1 MIIDFQGLIPF
12 PLKETNIEA
21 SEVWERDISF
31 NSGNTY
37 LVSAES
43 GKGKTTLLHCI
54 YGLRKDYE
62 GEVLIDSEP
71 ISALSQNELLKL
83 RKNNI
88 SIVPQGLFLFDEL
101 SYYEN
106 IKLKNRL
113 TNFKTENEIEEMSAK
128 LGMQKFYKQKAKTL
142 SYGQKQR
149 TAIVRALCQSFDF
162 ILLDE
167 PFSHLDEKNVEL
179 GWNLIKEEAAKQN
192 AGIILTSLGNTYNIN
207 FDNTLIL

>member
-12 PLKETNIEA
+12 PLKEANYEV
-21 SEVWERDISF
+21 SEVWGRDISF
-31 NSGNTY
+31 KTGNTY

-54 YGLRKDYE
+54 YGLRKDYD
-62 GEVLIDSEP
+62 GIVSIDGKSLST
-71 ISALSQNELLKL
+71 ISQSELLKL
-83 RKNNI
+83 RKNQI

-101 SYYEN
+101 SYFEN

-113 TNFKTENEIEEMSAK
+113 TNFKTEKQIEEMSAK
-128 LGMQKFYKQKAKTL
+128 LGMLKFYNQKAQTL

-149 TAIVRALCQSFDF
+149 AAIVRALCQSFDF

-167 PFSHLDEKNVEL
+167 PFSHLDDKNAILCWEL
-179 GWNLIKEEAAKQN
+179 ITEEVAKQN
-192 AGIILTSLGNTYNIN
+192 AGIILTSLGNNYSIN
-207 FDNTLIL
+207 FDKTLIL

>member
-12 PLKETNIEA
+12 PLKEANYEG
-21 SEVWERDISF
+21 SEVWGRDISF
-31 NSGNTY
+31 KTGNTY

-54 YGLRKDYE
+54 YGLRKDYD
-62 GEVLIDSEP
+62 GIVSIDGKSLST
-71 ISALSQNELLKL
+71 ISQSELLKL
-83 RKNNI
+83 RKNQI

-101 SYYEN
+101 SYFEN

-113 TNFKTENEIEEMSAK
+113 TNFKTEKQIEEMSAK
-128 LGMQKFYKQKAKTL
+128 LGMLKFYNQKAQTL

-149 TAIVRALCQSFDF
+149 AAIVRALCQSFDF

-167 PFSHLDEKNVEL
+167 PFSHLDDKNAILCWEL
-179 GWNLIKEEAAKQN
+179 ITEEVAKQN
-192 AGIILTSLGNTYNIN
+192 AGIILTSLGNNYSIN
-207 FDNTLIL
+207 FDKTLIL